1 MPARFAALLA
11 LLIVALPAN
20 AANLEKP
27 SLRIAVGGKALV
39 AYLPLTI
46 ADQRGYF
53 KQEGLDVE
61 VSDFQA
67 GNKALEALVG
77 GSADIGCGAYEHTIY
92 MAAKGIALKAIALQA
107 NSFGLVVGVQ
117 KDKAPAYRDLKD
129 LKGMKVG
136 VTGIG
141 SASHVG

>member
-1 MPARFAALLA
+1 MPAPFAALLA
-11 LLIVALPAN
+11 LLIVQPPTN

-61 VSDFQA
+61 ISDFQG

-77 GSADIGCGAYEHTIY
+77 GSADVGCGAYEHTLY
-92 MAAKGIALKAIALQA
+92 MMAKGLSIKAIALQA

-117 KDKAPAYRDLKD
+117 KDRAPAYHEL
-129 LKGMKVG
+129 
-136 VTGIG
+136 
-141 SASHVG
+141 